1 MAHYRSNGAT
11 SSDNPGLLALQGSS
25 NPSTLTM
32 SNIHH
37 LNEDDQHA
45 FEAYA
50 MSSSRRTMRQ
60 APKLLILDDY
70 NLISLGYK
78 PVMSRSLPWISVT
91 GIVITGCNV
100 LSGVIPLYGFALTNG
115 GPAWATWSYLAI
127 GCMSFIV
134 SLCLAE
140 LASAYPTTAGVHHWV
155 YQLGSSKRRAYLSWM
170 VGWFSIVSSVTV
182 AASVAFYFASVLG
195 QLLVSVHRVT
205 LTPAIL
211 VMFHLGAILFWQVI
225 NLFPIRGIGYISTVT
240 GSPSAIYA
248 ALSSTLM
255 ASFVFCPQDTVIR
268 MSEESR
274 RPERTMPWMMTGSTV
289 VSLLAGLPLVLTL
302 NFAVIKPIK
311 GLLDESV
318 PGVKVIVETL
328 GDHAA
333 VTYLSMVLV
342 VISFA
347 GFVRLVAATRV
358 VYSFARDG
366 GVPNSSYWN
375 HLHPR
380 RKTPQR
386 VSWLVAAVCMCCI
399 FPFFWGNAE
408 AFRWISSL
416 ACITANLCYVFPLW
430 MRLTREGKLHFIP
443 GTFSLGSFSKLLHV
457 ISIIWLIGLSLVLM
471 LPSTFPLTKNSFN
484 YAPVALV
491 ALTILFAISWF
502 KARTDFTGGAKDV
515 SRASHRMPAR
525 PMADLPLRK
534 PQPAYRSN
542 MAAIEPR
549 TLNMPMVQQPP
560 ISRQLAN
567 QSVTRSLNLSSAT
580 HAKNNKR
587 MPVTQRQPPT
597 DTPKNTEG
605 VRDQRHQAS
614 NATMNSQTSIQS
626 HPSSVLGIPF
636 SDSPEMMHREL
647 NIKTPDPVPLSPP
660 PSHEPPQP
668 VSSPSSSPKS
678 GLLLTQ
684 PYIEPGTV
692 IPEISIEPPTTTS
705 STSQDSRSQAGSK
718 RQKSLEKGKSIVG
731 TAVKAE
737 SPPTIAVIPVSTPTT
752 SRPMNA
758 IDSIFKMGVGL
769 GNKIS
774 ATVQSKYTSTN
785 NHIYGVPL
793 RSSKDRVP
801 TPYPFTIESATDDVS
816 SLEDI
821 HPYTEPTTF
830 TSGYYHGSSLS
841 PPPRPVLKTTSRAD
855 IGPSSKSDY
864 EHSSSLDEN
873 VDSVSISQFTT
884 LDGYPL
890 THAPSMIVTQSE
902 SLSAPSMLPLSR
914 TPTIQQS
921 NHDDDD
927 YSPSIQMLGEEE
939 DHDDL
944 DCLDGGLD
952 DGDDDHRLERILYED
967 EDAQIEVI
975 ATTNPSE
982 EDHEHIE
989 IGGEDA
995 SYEEE
1000 YNHQYPVISI
1010 SPAHLKALIPTAS
1023 SSVGLFQLP
1032 NSNISLKE
1040 HGAKVPLLHKD
1051 TKQKEEDDARD
1062 LDRHDPI
1069 ERLTHQELDP
1079 EQHHLER
1086 TRSVASWAQEQ
1097 ARIQQRRVKKRARAK
1112 ALKALRKGSLDGV
1125 DGKTTR
1131 KKSVGE
1137 VSLTTTGS
1145 SKFSDSLS
1153 SWTSSQSSSGRMKDE
1168 GRGKGK
1174 GGARYQVQ
1182 PVQQSRALG
1191 SVKEG
1196 VPMQFIDGEE
1206 VDDKDIEDGVQPGGE
1221 GLGVQSKGDM
1231 RRSVDI
1237 ESVGA
1242 GVGRL

>member
-11 SSDNPGLLALQGSS
+11 SSNSPDLAALQGGN
-25 NPSTLTM
+25 NPSILAM

-37 LNEDDQHA
+37 LYEDDQHA

-50 MSSSRRTMRQ
+50 VSSPRRSLRQ
-60 APKLLILDDY
+60 APKLLTLDDY

-91 GIVITGCNV
+91 GIVITGCSV
-100 LSGVIPLYGFALTNG
+100 LSGVIPLYGLALTNG

-225 NLFPIRGIGYISTVT
+225 NLFPVRGIGYISTVT

-302 NFAVIKPIK
+302 NFAAIKPIK
-311 GLLDESV
+311 GLLDEQV

-342 VISFA
+342 AISFA
-347 GFVRLVAATRV
+347 GFARLVAATRV

-366 GVPNSSYWN
+366 GVPHSSYWN

-386 VSWLVAAVCMCCI
+386 VSWLVATVCMCCI

-443 GTFSLGSFSKLLHV
+443 GTFSLGPFSKLFHV

-471 LPSTFPLTKNSFN
+471 LPSTFPLTKNNFN

-525 PMADLPLRK
+525 PMTELPPRK

-567 QSVTRSLNLSSAT
+567 QSATRSLNLSSAA
-580 HAKNNKR
+580 HASNNKR
-587 MPVTQRQPPT
+587 TPVAQSQSPT
-597 DTPKNTEG
+597 DPPKNAG
-605 VRDQRHQAS
+605 DVRDQRHQAS
-614 NATMNSQTSIQS
+614 NMTVTSQTSIQS
-626 HPSSVLGIPF
+626 HPSSILGIPF

-647 NIKTPDPVPLSPP
+647 AVKTSDPAPLSPP

-668 VSSPSSSPKS
+668 VSSPPSSSKS
-678 GLLLTQ
+678 GLVLTQ
-684 PYIEPGTV
+684 PYTEPGTV
-692 IPEISIEPPTTTS
+692 IPEISI
-705 STSQDSRSQAGSK
+705 A
-718 RQKSLEKGKSIVG
+718 
-731 TAVKAE
+731 
-737 SPPTIAVIPVSTPTT
+737 PPTISVIPVSTPTT

-758 IDSIFKMGVGL
+758 IDSIFKMGIGL

-774 ATVQSKYTSTN
+774 ASVQSKYNSTN

-801 TPYPFTIESATDDVS
+801 TPYPFTTEGATDDAS

-821 HPYTEPTTF
+821 HPYPESPLPTTV
-830 TSGYYHGSSLS
+830 TSGYYHGFSLS
-841 PPPRPVLKTTSRAD
+841 PPPRPLLKTASRAD
-855 IGPSSKSDY
+855 ISSSSKADY
-864 EHSSSLDEN
+864 EHSSSLDGV
-873 VDSVSISQFTT
+873 VDSASVSQFPT

-890 THAPSMIVTQSE
+890 THSSSMVLTQSE
-902 SLSAPSMLPLSR
+902 SLSAPTMLPLSR

-921 NHDDDD
+921 NTDDDD
-927 YSPSIQMLGEEE
+927 YGPSIQVVGEEE
-939 DHDDL
+939 NHNDL
-944 DCLDGGLD
+944 DGLDD
-952 DGDDDHRLERILYED
+952 DGDDHHLEEILYED
-967 EDAQIEVI
+967 EDAHIEVI

-989 IGGEDA
+989 IGEEDA
-995 SYEEE
+995 LYEEE
-1000 YNHQYPVISI
+1000 YNHQYPVISV
-1010 SPAHLKALIPTAS
+1010 SPAHLKALIPSAT
-1023 SSVGLFQLP
+1023 SSVRLFQLP
-1032 NSNISLKE
+1032 NRDISLKG

-1051 TKQKEEDDARD
+1051 MKQKEEDDARD
-1062 LDRHDPI
+1062 LERHDPI

-1079 EQHHLER
+1079 EQQHLER

-1097 ARIQQRRVKKRARAK
+1097 ARIQQRRVKKRARAQ
-1112 ALKALRKGSLDGV
+1112 ALKALRKGSLDSAA
-1125 DGKTTR
+1125 GKTAR

-1137 VSLTTTGS
+1137 ISSTTTGS

-1182 PVQQSRALG
+1182 PVQQPRALG

-1206 VDDKDIEDGVQPGGE
+1206 DDDNDHEDGAYLGGE
-1221 GLGVQSKGDM
+1221 GQGDQSKEEM